1 MLVSIKRESRIAI
14 AVLFAALF
22 NVGILSAQ
30 TQLSIQTHQTG
41 FYALEMNGQFF
52 DFNNTY
58 YTLHH
63 LAPGIHQVRLHQ
75 WNSSFGNQGSWSL
88 IHHGPV
94 HVVAMQNT
102 ILNYSPMFG
111 VQIHR
116 HPIMNA
122 PNMPIGGVPFPG
134 HMQPGWFLGMDA
146 AAFQH
151 FITEFD
157 RISFDSNKISY
168 AQFAIRNSGIQ
179 VHQLSIILQKMSF
192 DKNRLELAIFAYPYT
207 IDRQNY
213 FMLRN
218 AFSFQSNFRK
228 LMESLG

>member
-1 MLVSIKRESRIAI
+1 MLAFIKQESRIAI

-22 NVGILSAQ
+22 NVGILSSQ
-30 TQLSIQTHQTG
+30 TQLSIQTHQPG
-41 FYALEMNGQFF
+41 HFAVEMNGQFF
-52 DFNNTY
+52 DFNQTY
-58 YTLHH
+58 YTIHNIM
-63 LAPGIHQVRLHQ
+63 PGMHQVRLHQ
-75 WNSSFGNQGSWSL
+75 WIPSFGNQGNWSL

-102 ILNYSPMFG
+102 ILSYNPMFG
-111 VQIHR
+111 VQIQH
-116 HPIMNA
+116 HPILSG

-134 HMQPGWFLGMDA
+134 QFPHGWFMGMDA

-179 VHQLSIILQKMSF
+179 VHQLSIMLHKMNF
-192 DKNRLELAIFAYPYT
+192 DKNRLELALFAYPYT

-213 FMLRN
+213 FMLRS